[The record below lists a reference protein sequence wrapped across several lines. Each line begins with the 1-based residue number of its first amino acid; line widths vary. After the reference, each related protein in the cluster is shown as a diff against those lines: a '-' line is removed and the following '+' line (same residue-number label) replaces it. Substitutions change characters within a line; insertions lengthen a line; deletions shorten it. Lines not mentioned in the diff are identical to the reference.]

1 MTTGDQRELPTGID
15 GATRHQLALLARR
28 STARISE
35 FKPHRPADW
44 RPGQVRNP
52 NGLLD
57 THFTDSTA
65 WELIATRLE
74 HGQAVTVINLRKPKG
89 AKGYVMKIDLGPDV
103 PRLYIKLQ
111 LGAGKIIGRSFHY
124 SECE

>member
-1 MTTGDQRELPTGID
+1 MTTGDQRELSIGID
-15 GATRHQLALLARR
+15 GETRHQLALLARR
-28 STARISE
+28 RTARISE
-35 FKPHRPADW
+35 FKRHRPTDW

-52 NGLLD
+52 DGLLD

-74 HGQAVTVINLRKPKG
+74 HGQEVTVIDLNRPTG
-89 AKGYVMKIDLGPDV
+89 AKGYVMMIDLGSDV

-111 LGAGKIIGRSFHY
+111 MGAGKIFGRSFHY
-124 SECE
+124 SEYQ

>member
-1 MTTGDQRELPTGID
+1 M
-15 GATRHQLALLARR
+15 ALLARR

-52 NGLLD
+52 DGLLD

-74 HGQAVTVINLRKPKG
+74 HGQEVTVIDLRKPKG

-124 SECE
+124 SEYE

>member
-1 MTTGDQRELPTGID
+1 M
-15 GATRHQLALLARR
+15 ALLARR
-28 STARISE
+28 RTARISE
-35 FKPHRPADW
+35 FKRHRPTDW

-52 NGLLD
+52 DGLLD

-74 HGQAVTVINLRKPKG
+74 HGQEVTVIDLNRPTG
-89 AKGYVMKIDLGPDV
+89 AKGYVMMIDLGSDV

-111 LGAGKIIGRSFHY
+111 MGAGKIFGRSFHY
-124 SECE
+124 SEYQ